1 MRKFKPPT
9 ELEGTVLGVVWHEG
23 PTTAYKIRRVF
34 MDSPSPY
41 WSGSAGAIYPLV
53 ARLEAAGLL
62 KSEPHATGS
71 RRASHYRVTPK
82 GRAALV
88 AWLGD
93 PENDLVAGVPP
104 DPLRTR
110 LPFLE
115 VLPAAERRAYLE
127 RVAASMSVHLERSRE
142 KLRATRHEVNLDVMV
157 TEGAIAMLE
166 ARLKWIKR
174 VRNRV

>member
-1 MRKFKPPT
+1 
-9 ELEGTVLGVVWHEG
+9 
-23 PTTAYKIRRVF
+23 

-71 RRASHYRVTPK
+71 RRASHYRVTAK
-82 GRAALV
+82 GRAALA

-93 PENDLVAGVPP
+93 PENDLVTGVPP

-110 LPFLE
+110 MPFLE
-115 VLPAAERRAYLE
+115 VLPAPERRAYLD
-127 RVAASMSVHLERSRE
+127 RAAAGMRVHLERSRE
-142 KLRATRHEVNLDVMV
+142 KLRAARHEVSLDVMT

-166 ARLKWIKR
+166 ARLDWIQRVRKR
-174 VRNRV
+174 V

>member
-9 ELEGTVLGVVWHEG
+9 ELEGTVLGIVWHEG

-53 ARLEAAGLL
+53 ARLEASGLL
-62 KSEPHATGS
+62 TSEPHATGS
-71 RRASHYRVTPK
+71 RRALHYRITPRGK
-82 GRAALV
+82 RALAS
-88 AWLGD
+88 WLGD
-93 PENDLVAGVPP
+93 PENDLVTGVPP

-115 VLPAAERRAYLE
+115 VLPVAERRAYLD
-127 RVAASMSVHLERSRE
+127 RAAARMRVHLERSRE
-142 KLRATRHEVNLDVMV
+142 KLGVARREGPREVAV

-166 ARLKWIKR
+166 TRLKWIKR
-174 VRNRV
+174 VRNRI